1 MKEAF
6 ILDLNFLKEQDLS
19 VIEFITLL
27 QLNEIDTGLQLDL
40 DILHNLQEKQFVKLI
55 IDKFGTNTIIR
66 EKSKLLL
73 DFLSI
78 ESSYSDYKE
87 KKIIKKS
94 NRVINEGFDEFIEE
108 YRNLWKGLKSG
119 AMGSPNACKEKML
132 RWMGENPN
140 YTYEEYL
147 GIIDISKINLY
158 KGFYN
163 KDSNLNNVKFNLY
176 VLPESNYPDIK
187 GGNLIIAG
195 HSGNYN
201 NSYFANLYMLEVND
215 DIVIHYNNKKD
226 IRIFQNF

>member
-6 ILDLNFLKEQDLS
+6 ILDLNFLKEQNLS

-78 ESSYSDYKE
+78 ESSYSNYKE
-87 KKIIKKS
+87 KKVVKKS

-108 YRNLWKGLKSG
+108 YRNLWKGLKVGS
-119 AMGSPNACKEKML
+119 MGSPMACKEKML

-140 YTYEEYL
+140 YTKE
-147 GIIDISKINLY
+147 DILKAAKIYIN
-158 KGFYN
+158 
-163 KDSNLNNVKFNLY
+163 SLNNYQYLQ
-176 VLPESNYPDIK
+176 
-187 GGNLIIAG
+187 AA
-195 HSGNYN
+195 H
-201 NSYFANLYMLEVND
+201 YFIY
-215 DIVIHYNNKKD
+215 KKD
-226 IRIFQNF
+226 GKEEDSRLSAFIEEKEVDNTDWTVKLS

>member
-1 MKEAF
+1 MRAF
-6 ILDLNFLKEQDLS
+6 ILDLNFLKEQNLS

-78 ESSYSDYKE
+78 ESSHSNYKE

-108 YRNLWKGLKSG
+108 YRNLWKGLKV
-119 AMGSPNACKEKML
+119 GSLGSYRTCYDKMK
-132 RWMGENPN
+132 RWMSENPN
-140 YTYEEYL
+140 YSKEDILKAARIYINSLGNYQYL
-147 GIIDISKINLY
+147 QQADYFIFKKDGKDENSRLSAFIDEQ
-158 KGFYN
+158 
-163 KDSNLNNVKFNLY
+163 
-176 VLPESNYPDIK
+176 ESNNIDWTVK
-187 GGNLIIAG
+187 L
-195 HSGNYN
+195 S
-201 NSYFANLYMLEVND
+201 
-215 DIVIHYNNKKD
+215 
-226 IRIFQNF
+226 

>member
-6 ILDLNFLKEQDLS
+6 ILDLNFLKEQNLS

-78 ESSYSDYKE
+78 ESSHSNYKE

-108 YRNLWKGLKSG
+108 YRNLWKGLKVGS
-119 AMGSPNACKEKML
+119 MGSPGACKEKML

-140 YTYEEYL
+140 YTKE
-147 GIIDISKINLY
+147 DILKAAKIYIN
-158 KGFYN
+158 
-163 KDSNLNNVKFNLY
+163 SLNNYQYLQ
-176 VLPESNYPDIK
+176 
-187 GGNLIIAG
+187 AA
-195 HSGNYN
+195 H
-201 NSYFANLYMLEVND
+201 YFIY
-215 DIVIHYNNKKD
+215 KKD
-226 IRIFQNF
+226 GKEEDSRLSAFIEEKEVDNTDWTTKLS

>member
-6 ILDLNFLKEQDLS
+6 ILDLNFLKEQNLS

-40 DILHNLQEKQFVKLI
+40 GVLHDLQEKQFVKLI
-55 IDKFGTNTIIR
+55 IDKFGTTQILR

-78 ESSYSDYKE
+78 ESSHSNYKE

-108 YRNLWKGLKSG
+108 YRNLWKGLKVGS
-119 AMGSPNACKEKML
+119 MGSPMACKEKML

-140 YTYEEYL
+140 YTKE
-147 GIIDISKINLY
+147 DILKAAKIYIN
-158 KGFYN
+158 
-163 KDSNLNNVKFNLY
+163 SLNNYQYLQ
-176 VLPESNYPDIK
+176 
-187 GGNLIIAG
+187 AA
-195 HSGNYN
+195 H
-201 NSYFANLYMLEVND
+201 YFIY
-215 DIVIHYNNKKD
+215 KKD
-226 IRIFQNF
+226 GKEEDSRLSAFIEEKEVDNTDWTVKLS

>member
-6 ILDLNFLKEQDLS
+6 ILDLNFLKEQNIS

-40 DILHNLQEKQFVKLI
+40 GVLHDLQEKQFVKLI
-55 IDKFGTNTIIR
+55 IDKFGTTQILR

-108 YRNLWKGLKSG
+108 YRNLWKGLKPGS
-119 AMGSPNACKEKML
+119 MGSENACKEKML

-140 YTYEEYL
+140 YSKE
-147 GIIDISKINLY
+147 DILKAAKIYIN
-158 KGFYN
+158 
-163 KDSNLNNVKFNLY
+163 SLNNYQYLQ
-176 VLPESNYPDIK
+176 
-187 GGNLIIAG
+187 AA
-195 HSGNYN
+195 H
-201 NSYFANLYMLEVND
+201 YFIY
-215 DIVIHYNNKKD
+215 KKD
-226 IRIFQNF
+226 GKEEDSRLSAFIEEKEVDNTDWTTKLS

>member
-6 ILDLNFLKEQDLS
+6 ILDLNFLKEQNLS

-78 ESSYSDYKE
+78 ESNYSNYKE

-108 YRNLWKGLKSG
+108 YRNLWKGLKVGS
-119 AMGSPNACKEKML
+119 MGSPMACKEKME
-132 RWMGENPN
+132 RWMKENPN
-140 YTYEEYL
+140 YSKE
-147 GIIDISKINLY
+147 DILKAAKIYIN
-158 KGFYN
+158 
-163 KDSNLNNVKFNLY
+163 SLNNYQYLQ
-176 VLPESNYPDIK
+176 
-187 GGNLIIAG
+187 AA
-195 HSGNYN
+195 H
-201 NSYFANLYMLEVND
+201 YFIY
-215 DIVIHYNNKKD
+215 KKD
-226 IRIFQNF
+226 GKEEDSRLSAFVEEKEVDNTDWTTHLS

>member
-6 ILDLNFLKEQDLS
+6 ILDLNFLKEQNLS

-40 DILHNLQEKQFVKLI
+40 GVLHDLQEKQFVKLI
-55 IDKFGTNTIIR
+55 IDKFGTTQILR

-108 YRNLWKGLKSG
+108 YRKLWKGLKPGS
-119 AMGSPNACKEKML
+119 MGSENACKEKML
-132 RWMGENPN
+132 R
-140 YTYEEYL
+140 
-147 GIIDISKINLY
+147 
-158 KGFYN
+158 
-163 KDSNLNNVKFNLY
+163 
-176 VLPESNYPDIK
+176 
-187 GGNLIIAG
+187 
-195 HSGNYN
+195 
-201 NSYFANLYMLEVND
+201 
-215 DIVIHYNNKKD
+215 
-226 IRIFQNF
+226 

>member
-6 ILDLNFLKEQDLS
+6 ILDLNFLKEQNLS

-27 QLNEIDTGLQLDL
+27 KLNGSNIDLVLIEFESEIY
-40 DILHNLQEKQFVKLI
+40 ILEKLQEKQFIKI
-55 IDKFGTNTIIR
+55 ITYSEVILR

-87 KKIIKKS
+87 KKVVKKS
-94 NRVINEGFDEFIEE
+94 TRIISEGFDEFIEE

-140 YTYEEYL
+140 YTKE
-147 GIIDISKINLY
+147 DILKAAKIYIN
-158 KGFYN
+158 
-163 KDSNLNNVKFNLY
+163 SLNNYQYLQ
-176 VLPESNYPDIK
+176 
-187 GGNLIIAG
+187 AA
-195 HSGNYN
+195 H
-201 NSYFANLYMLEVND
+201 YFIY
-215 DIVIHYNNKKD
+215 KKD
-226 IRIFQNF
+226 GKEEDSRLSAFVEEKEVDNTDWTVKLS

>member
-6 ILDLNFLKEQDLS
+6 ILDLNFLKEQNLS
-19 VIEFITLL
+19 VIEFVTLL

-108 YRNLWKGLKSG
+108 YRNLWKGLKVGS
-119 AMGSPNACKEKML
+119 MGSPMACKEKML

-140 YTYEEYL
+140 YSKE
-147 GIIDISKINLY
+147 DILKAAKIYIN
-158 KGFYN
+158 
-163 KDSNLNNVKFNLY
+163 SLNNYQYLQ
-176 VLPESNYPDIK
+176 
-187 GGNLIIAG
+187 AA
-195 HSGNYN
+195 H
-201 NSYFANLYMLEVND
+201 YFIY
-215 DIVIHYNNKKD
+215 KKD
-226 IRIFQNF
+226 GKEEDSRLSAFVEEKEVDNTDWTVKLS

>member
-6 ILDLNFLKEQDLS
+6 ILDLNFLKEQNLS

-78 ESSYSDYKE
+78 ESSYSDYKS
-87 KKIIKKS
+87 KKVVKKS
-94 NRVINEGFDEFIEE
+94 TRIISEGFDEFIEE
-108 YRNLWKGLKSG
+108 YRNLWKGLKVGS
-119 AMGSPNACKEKML
+119 MGSPMACKEKML

-140 YTYEEYL
+140 YTKE
-147 GIIDISKINLY
+147 DILKAAKIYIN
-158 KGFYN
+158 
-163 KDSNLNNVKFNLY
+163 SLNNYQYLQ
-176 VLPESNYPDIK
+176 
-187 GGNLIIAG
+187 AA
-195 HSGNYN
+195 H
-201 NSYFANLYMLEVND
+201 YFIY
-215 DIVIHYNNKKD
+215 KKD
-226 IRIFQNF
+226 GKEEDSRLSAFVEEKEVDNTDWTTKLS

>member
-6 ILDLNFLKEQDLS
+6 ILDLNFLKEQNLS

-108 YRNLWKGLKSG
+108 YRSLWKGLKVGS
-119 AMGSPNACKEKML
+119 MGSPNACKEKML

-140 YTYEEYL
+140 YTKE
-147 GIIDISKINLY
+147 DILKAARIYIN
-158 KGFYN
+158 
-163 KDSNLNNVKFNLY
+163 SLNNYQYLQ
-176 VLPESNYPDIK
+176 
-187 GGNLIIAG
+187 AA
-195 HSGNYN
+195 H
-201 NSYFANLYMLEVND
+201 YFIY
-215 DIVIHYNNKKD
+215 KKD
-226 IRIFQNF
+226 GKEEDSRLSAFIEEKEVDNTDWTVKLS

>member
-6 ILDLNFLKEQDLS
+6 ILDLNFLKEQNLS

-78 ESSYSDYKE
+78 ESSYSDYKS
-87 KKIIKKS
+87 KKVVKKS
-94 NRVINEGFDEFIEE
+94 TRIISEGFDEFIEE
-108 YRNLWKGLKSG
+108 YRNLWKGLKVGS
-119 AMGSPNACKEKML
+119 MGSPMACKEKML

-140 YTYEEYL
+140 YTKE
-147 GIIDISKINLY
+147 DILKAARIYIN
-158 KGFYN
+158 
-163 KDSNLNNVKFNLY
+163 SLNNYQYLQ
-176 VLPESNYPDIK
+176 
-187 GGNLIIAG
+187 AA
-195 HSGNYN
+195 H
-201 NSYFANLYMLEVND
+201 YFIY
-215 DIVIHYNNKKD
+215 KKD
-226 IRIFQNF
+226 GKEEDSRLSAFVEEKEVDNTDWTVRLS

>member
-6 ILDLNFLKEQDLS
+6 ILDLNFLKEQNLS
-19 VIEFITLL
+19 IIEFITLL

-78 ESSYSDYKE
+78 ESSYSNYKE

-108 YRNLWKGLKSG
+108 YRNLWKGLKV
-119 AMGSPNACKEKML
+119 GSLGSYRTCYDKMK
-132 RWMGENPN
+132 RWMSENPN
-140 YTYEEYL
+140 YSKEDILKAARIYIKSLDNYQYL
-147 GIIDISKINLY
+147 QQAD
-158 KGFYN
+158 
-163 KDSNLNNVKFNLY
+163 
-176 VLPESNYPDIK
+176 
-187 GGNLIIAG
+187 
-195 HSGNYN
+195 
-201 NSYFANLYMLEVND
+201 YF
-215 DIVIHYNNKKD
+215 IFKKD
-226 IRIFQNF
+226 GKDENSRLSAFIDEHEPNNTDWTTKLS

>member
-6 ILDLNFLKEQDLS
+6 ILDLNFLKEQNLS

-55 IDKFGTNTIIR
+55 IDKFGTTQILR

-78 ESSYSDYKE
+78 ESNYSNYQE
-87 KKIIKKS
+87 KKVVKKS

-108 YRNLWKGLKSG
+108 YRKLWKGLKPGS
-119 AMGSPNACKEKML
+119 MGSENACKEKML

-140 YTYEEYL
+140 YTKE
-147 GIIDISKINLY
+147 DILKAAKIYIN
-158 KGFYN
+158 
-163 KDSNLNNVKFNLY
+163 SLNNYQYLQ
-176 VLPESNYPDIK
+176 
-187 GGNLIIAG
+187 AA
-195 HSGNYN
+195 H
-201 NSYFANLYMLEVND
+201 YFIY
-215 DIVIHYNNKKD
+215 KKD
-226 IRIFQNF
+226 GKEEDSRLSAFIEEKEVDNTDWTTKLS

>member
-1 MKEAF
+1 MRAF
-6 ILDLNFLKEQDLS
+6 ILDLNFLKEQNLS

-40 DILHNLQEKQFVKLI
+40 GVLHDLQEKQFVKLI
-55 IDKFGTNTIIR
+55 IDKFGTTQILR

-108 YRNLWKGLKSG
+108 YRNLWKGLKVGS
-119 AMGSPNACKEKML
+119 MGSPMACKEKML

-140 YTYEEYL
+140 YTKE
-147 GIIDISKINLY
+147 DILKAAKIYIN
-158 KGFYN
+158 
-163 KDSNLNNVKFNLY
+163 SLNNYQYLQ
-176 VLPESNYPDIK
+176 
-187 GGNLIIAG
+187 AA
-195 HSGNYN
+195 H
-201 NSYFANLYMLEVND
+201 YFIY
-215 DIVIHYNNKKD
+215 KKD
-226 IRIFQNF
+226 GKEEDSRLSAFIEEKEVDNTDWTTKLS